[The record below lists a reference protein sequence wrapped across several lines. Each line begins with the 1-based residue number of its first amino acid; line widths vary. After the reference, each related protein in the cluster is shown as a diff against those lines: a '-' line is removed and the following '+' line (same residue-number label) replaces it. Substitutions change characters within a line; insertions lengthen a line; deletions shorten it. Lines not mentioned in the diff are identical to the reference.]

1 VISRADQPRLHYDA
15 EIGVIIDT
23 PISLSSNQVQRIAA
37 WAVKMQKGR
46 LSDQIDGPRK
56 DELLRIVGILER
68 ASKGET
74 NLIHQRLKSN
84 VGADLIPFQA
94 SRPQEDRKIISIGKA
109 N

>member
-1 VISRADQPRLHYDA
+1 MISRADQPRLHYDA

-23 PISLSSNQVQRIAA
+23 PVSLTNGQIQRIAL

-46 LSDQIDGPRK
+46 LLELIDGPRK
-56 DELLRIVGILER
+56 DELLRIIGILER
-68 ASKGET
+68 ASSGET
-74 NLIHQRLKSN
+74 QLIHQRLKSN

-94 SRPQEDRKIISIGKA
+94 SRPQEDRKIISIGKV